1 MKKKII
7 GIIPTFNLHDIDN
20 DPYQDR
26 ASFVTMYIEK
36 IKACGGIP
44 IGILDKDVKEY
55 ADICDAYLW
64 PGGVKIR
71 HEFYYLLDD
80 AIKNHKKVLGICLG
94 MQSINTYFNIIEDS
108 KNLENLNYTEIYKHY
123 KISNPY
129 LKRLEDDSFHRKLV
143 TKNIDTINN
152 AKHKIDIK
160 KNSILYDIYKSDQID
175 VVSLH
180 SSVVNRTTKDIKISA
195 MCGDVVEGVEYK
207 DFILGVQFHPEILL
221 DNKIFEWLVK

>member
-7 GIIPTFNLHDIDN
+7 GIIPTFNLHDINN

-71 HEFYYLLDD
+71 HEF
-80 AIKNHKKVLGICLG
+80 IICLM
-94 MQSINTYFNIIEDS
+94 MQ
-108 KNLENLNYTEIYKHY
+108 L
-123 KISNPY
+123 KI
-129 LKRLEDDSFHRKLV
+129 
-143 TKNIDTINN
+143 
-152 AKHKIDIK
+152 IK
-160 KNSILYDIYKSDQID
+160 K
-175 VVSLH
+175 
-180 SSVVNRTTKDIKISA
+180 
-195 MCGDVVEGVEYK
+195 
-207 DFILGVQFHPEILL
+207 F
-221 DNKIFEWLVK
+221 